1 MDTRFDLKV
10 SFIDKKDN
18 DIYYSLTYTELRNLI
33 SSYSKDSF
41 VDRYVIDVREKHYGI
56 GNAV

>member
-10 SFIDKKDN
+10 SFIDKKEN
-18 DIYYSLTYTELRNLI
+18 DIYYSLTYSELRNLI

-41 VDRYVIDVREKHYGI
+41 VDRYVIDVREKRYGV
-56 GNAV
+56 GDAV